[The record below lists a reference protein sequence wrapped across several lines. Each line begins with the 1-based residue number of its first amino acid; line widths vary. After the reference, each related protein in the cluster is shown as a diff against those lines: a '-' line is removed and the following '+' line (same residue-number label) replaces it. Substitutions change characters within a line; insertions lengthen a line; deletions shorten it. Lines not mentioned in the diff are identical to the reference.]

1 MASITMEVNEDNFVY
16 NINSIKKYVGDKVI
30 APVIKANAYGT
41 YLNERINLLNMFEIV
56 CVARIDE
63 AIHLRDLGYKKEIL
77 IINQPSISDIDD
89 IVKYDITFGL
99 SSFEFLDEILKT
111 NKKFRVH
118 LEIESG
124 MNRTGIKKSDLNDFL
139 SKLNSNIIVEGIY
152 THFSSADNDREYTLK
167 QINIFNECVDIVKK
181 KYDLKYIHSSA
192 SNGLLNYKSDITNMV
207 RPGII
212 MYGYPSFDGV
222 EKLID
227 IKPVCKLKTKV
238 TFIKEVSKGE
248 SISYSRTFIAPKN
261 MKVATIPIGYADG
274 LRRELSNKG
283 YVVIHGKKARIIGSI
298 CMDSTMIDITNIDNV
313 KLEDEVYIWDNE
325 NIKLEDI
332 SNICNTINYEILCGI
347 STRVKR
353 IFKNED

>member
-1 MASITMEVNEDNFVY
+1 
-16 NINSIKKYVGDKVI
+16 
-30 APVIKANAYGT
+30 
-41 YLNERINLLNMFEIV
+41 
-56 CVARIDE
+56 
-63 AIHLRDLGYKKEIL
+63 
-77 IINQPSISDIDD
+77 
-89 IVKYDITFGL
+89 
-99 SSFEFLDEILKT
+99 
-111 NKKFRVH
+111 
-118 LEIESG
+118 
-124 MNRTGIKKSDLNDFL
+124 
-139 SKLNSNIIVEGIY
+139 
-152 THFSSADNDREYTLK
+152 
-167 QINIFNECVDIVKK
+167 
-181 KYDLKYIHSSA
+181 
-192 SNGLLNYKSDITNMV
+192 MV
-207 RPGII
+207 RPGIN